1 MSIVKYE
8 VEYLGGHPKLVQ
20 TGKAYLNINETS
32 KEVRISPRGFMS
44 PVQRVNIHKDNI
56 YDVSTEKMSSRSA
69 GKTAAGALIGGVLT
83 GGVGLIVGGALG
95 ARKKNK
101 TELYLTI
108 NYNEKSF
115 NVILKTGKD
124 TDRIYSEIVSLFA

>member
-8 VEYLGGHPKLVQ
+8 VEYLGGHPKLAH
-20 TGKAYLNINETS
+20 TGKAYLKVNETG
-32 KEVRISPRGFMS
+32 KEVQLSPRGLLS
-44 PVQRVNIHKDNI
+44 PVQRVNIHKENI
-56 YDVSTEKMSSRSA
+56 IDISTEKMSSRSA

>member
-8 VEYLGGHPKLVQ
+8 VEYLGGHPKLAH
-20 TGKAYLNINETS
+20 TGKAYINVNETS
-32 KEVRISPRGFMS
+32 KEVQISPRGLLS
-44 PVQRVNIHKDNI
+44 PVQRVNIHKDI
-56 YDVSTEKMSSRSA
+56 IIDVSTEKMSSRSA

-108 NYNEKSF
+108 NYNEKAF
-115 NVILKTGKD
+115 NVVLKTGKD